1 MTKSSIIAFALA
13 LQLWAMTAASSPT
26 LDLNALWDFR
36 NPALSESRF
45 RQALATAQGDDVL
58 VLHTQIAR
66 THGLRKDFAK
76 AREILAAVE
85 PQVQQAGPEAR
96 VRHALEWGRSFA
108 SAAHAR
114 GSVSAA
120 DAQTARV
127 AYQRGLDIAVAAGL
141 DGLAIDAIHMF
152 AFVDTAPADQQRHAE
167 QALAIALASRQP
179 AAQRWEASIRNN
191 LGVALHAQQRYGQAL
206 EQFEQALV
214 LRQAMSSP
222 AVAVREARWMV
233 GWTLRALGRLDDA
246 LALQLQLEKEANA
259 AGQRDVYVF
268 EELETLY
275 RLRGAAEEAARYAE
289 KKQRLRDRTP

>member
-1 MTKSSIIAFALA
+1 MNKSSIIATALV
-13 LQLWAMTAASSPT
+13 LQLWAMNAASSQP

-76 AREILAAVE
+76 AREILAAIE
-85 PQVQQAGPEAR
+85 PQLQQAGPEAR

-120 DAQTARV
+120 DAQTART

-152 AFVDTAPADQQRHAE
+152 AFVDTAPAEQQRRAE
-167 QALAIALASRQP
+167 QALAITLASTQP
-179 AAQRWEASIRNN
+179 AARRWEASIRNN
-191 LGVALHAQQRYGQAL
+191 LGVALHAQQLYGPAL
-206 EQFEQALV
+206 EQFEQALA
-214 LRQAMSSP
+214 LRQAMGSP

-233 GWTLRALGRLDDA
+233 GWTLRALGRQDEA
-246 LALQLQLEKEANA
+246 LALQLQLEIEAEA
-259 AGQRDVYVF
+259 AGQPDAYVF
-268 EELETLY
+268 EELEALY
-275 RLRGAAEEAARYAE
+275 RMRGAPDEATRYAD
-289 KKQRLRDRTP
+289 KKQRTRKQTP

>member
-1 MTKSSIIAFALA
+1 MTKKSIFTIALG
-13 LQLWAMTAASSPT
+13 LHIMAMNTASSAP

-45 RQALATAQGDDVL
+45 QQALATAQGDDVL
-58 VLHTQIAR
+58 VLQTQIAR
-66 THGLRKDFAK
+66 TYGLRKDFAK
-76 AREILAAVE
+76 AREILAAIE
-85 PQVQQAGPEAR
+85 PQLQQAGPEAR

-120 DAQTARV
+120 DTQTARV

-152 AFVDTAPADQQRHAE
+152 AFVDTAPAEQQRRAE
-167 QALAIALASRQP
+167 QALAIAIASRQP

-191 LGVALHAQQRYGQAL
+191 LGVALHAQQRYGPAL
-206 EQFEQALV
+206 EQFEQALS
-214 LRQAMSSP
+214 LRQAMGSP

-233 GWTLRALGRLDDA
+233 GWTLRALGRQDEA
-246 LALQLQLEKEANA
+246 LALQLQLEKEAEA
-259 AGQRDVYVF
+259 AGQPDAYVF
-268 EELETLY
+268 EELEALY
-275 RLRGAAEEAARYAE
+275 RLRGAPDEAARYAD
-289 KKQRLRDRTP
+289 KKQRTRKQTP